1 MNDRMVDWRK
11 ISCEVRLAAQIIP
24 KLRRS
29 RSCQHAGDSDSD
41 SESEVELELLA
52 LAVAATQS
60 WHSDAVRLTQSRLYL
75 RGGYTLYFLPLLP
88 YDDDLLS

>member
-29 RSCQHAGDSDSD
+29 RSCQHAGDSDS
-41 SESEVELELLA
+41 ESEVELELLSGIGSASGGDTKLA
-52 LAVAATQS
+52 LRCSTPDSVKVVLARRL
-60 WHSDAVRLTQSRLYL
+60 HS
-75 RGGYTLYFLPLLP
+75 
-88 YDDDLLS
+88 LLSTTTSI